1 MNRFPGKQ
9 QGASA
14 IALIIT
20 LVIVGYGLYIGL
32 QYVPQLIESRSIDSI
47 LSNIET
53 TQKSDPVSSV
63 DDAKTRVIKM
73 LQINEMNDM
82 TDGFTVKQRDG
93 TVTIK
98 FSYDRNL
105 NLGYKTK
112 QIHYE
117 KSVSLN

>member
-14 IALIIT
+14 IAMIIT
-20 LVIVGYGLYIGL
+20 LVIVGYGAYIGL
-32 QYVPQLIESRSIDSI
+32 QYVPQVIESRSIDSI

-53 TQKSDPVSSV
+53 SQKSDPVSSV

-73 LQINEMNDM
+73 LQINEMDDM
-82 TDGFTVKQRDG
+82 TDGFTVKQRDA
-93 TVTIK
+93 TITIK

-117 KSVSLN
+117 KSVSLD

>member
-14 IALIIT
+14 IGMIIT

-32 QYVPQLIESRSIDSI
+32 QYVPQIIESRSIDSI

-53 TQKSDPVSSV
+53 SQRSDPVSSV
-63 DDAKTRVIKM
+63 DDAKSRVIKM
-73 LQINEMNDM
+73 LQINEMNDL
-82 TDGFTVKQRDG
+82 TEGFTVMEYDG
-93 TVTIK
+93 TITVK

-105 NLGYKTK
+105 NLGFKTK

-117 KSVSLN
+117 KSVSLD

>member
-14 IALIIT
+14 IAMIIT
-20 LVIVGYGLYIGL
+20 LVIVGYGAYIGL
-32 QYVPQLIESRSIDSI
+32 QYVPQVIESRSIDSI

-53 TQKSDPVSSV
+53 SQKSDPVSSV

-93 TVTIK
+93 TITIK
-98 FSYDRNL
+98 FSYDRYL